1 MRKLTRVLL
10 VVGLVAGVAVAIR
23 GYLSGAGGSEE
34 VVQISFDDNTSKAME
49 SNSIEAQEFT
59 DLARKLVE
67 IGV

>member
-1 MRKLTRVLL
+1 MRKLTRGML

-23 GYLSGAGGSEE
+23 GYLSSAGGSEE
-34 VVQISFDDNTSKAME
+34 VVQISFDDNTSQALD

>member
-1 MRKLTRVLL
+1 
-10 VVGLVAGVAVAIR
+10 
-23 GYLSGAGGSEE
+23 
-34 VVQISFDDNTSKAME
+34 VQISFGDNSSEALD

>member
-1 MRKLTRVLL
+1 MRKLTRGLL
-10 VVGLVAGVAVAIR
+10 AVGIVAGAAVAVR
-23 GYLSGAGGSEE
+23 GYLSAAAGNEE
-34 VVQISFDDNTSKAME
+34 VVQISFDDNTTQALD

>member
-1 MRKLTRVLL
+1 MWKLTRGLL
-10 VVGLVAGVAVAIR
+10 VVGIIAGAAVAVR
-23 GYLSGAGGSEE
+23 GYLTGAAASEE
-34 VVQISFDDNTSKAME
+34 VVQISFADNTSQALD